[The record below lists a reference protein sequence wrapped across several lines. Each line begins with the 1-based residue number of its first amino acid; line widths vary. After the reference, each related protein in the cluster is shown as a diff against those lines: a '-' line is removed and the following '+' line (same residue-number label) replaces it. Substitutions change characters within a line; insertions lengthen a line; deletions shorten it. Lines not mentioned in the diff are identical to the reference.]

1 MDYSD
6 DSCMKHFTPMQ
17 YQRIKD
23 MVGYY
28 RYKLSPQTSRSALL
42 EQIRKSIE

>member
-6 DSCMKHFTPMQ
+6 DACMKHFTPMQ
-17 YQRIKD
+17 YQRMKD

-28 RYKLSPQTSRSALL
+28 RSQLNPLTSRSSQL

>member
-6 DSCMKHFTPMQ
+6 DACMKEFTPIQ
-17 YQRIKD
+17 IQRIKD

-28 RYKLSPQTSRSALL
+28 RYQRSDALASACAAS
-42 EQIRKSIE
+42 QRVGVV